1 MSRLQRTLSE
11 RLART
16 LLLAAQQS
24 RFRGVGGY
32 SPEAFTAKHCEN
44 RFPQAARE
52 GALYHEFFALF
63 SPVFDAEALIQGKVV
78 LDFGCGYG
86 GRTIEYAR
94 RGKAA
99 YVYGVEPVPRHT
111 ELAQQYAGSLDVAN
125 VEFRTCG
132 ETSVPLPDRSVDVV
146 VSYDVLE
153 HVASPEA
160 STAELFRVL
169 KPAGIALLVFPLYLG
184 MRSHHLDY
192 LTTLPGLHWVFSADT
207 LVRAVNSILRE
218 DADLSRF
225 GTREQ
230 PSPGRSFDGRR
241 SVLPMLNGLSGRHLR
256 DLFQAFEVLS
266 VTRHVVLRSKPGLR
280 RLTSIGAGPLAPMWL
295 RDALTDSVACVLQ
308 RPSETPRQI

>member
-1 MSRLQRTLSE
+1 MSGTQRTLSV

-32 SPEAFTAKHCEN
+32 SPEAFTARHCEN

-52 GALYHEFFALF
+52 GSLYHDFFALF
-63 SPVFDAEALIQGKVV
+63 PPGLDAEALIQGKVL

-86 GRTIEYAR
+86 GRTVEYAR

-99 YVYGVEPVPRHT
+99 YVYGVEPMPRHT
-111 ELAQQYAGSLDVAN
+111 DLAQQYAASLGVAN

-153 HVASPEA
+153 HVTSPEA

-169 KPAGIALLVFPLYLG
+169 RPSGIALLVFPVYLG

-207 LVRAVNSILRE
+207 LVKAVNSILRE
-218 DADLSRF
+218 DTDLSRF

-256 DLFQAFEVLS
+256 HLFQAFKVLS
-266 VTRHVVLRSKPGLR
+266 VQRHVVLRSKPGLR
-280 RLTSIGAGPLAPMWL
+280 RVTRVGAGPWAPMWL

-308 RPSETPRQI
+308 RPGEEAGQI